1 MTKALIICYH
11 CVKDEAFPHLRPVKV
26 VDFENQMR
34 YLSNIYNPISLERMA
49 QYIQNGT
56 SLPSKAIAVTFDD
69 GYRDNYENAYSILK
83 KYHIPATVFL
93 TTGFIGTGEIP
104 RWDKEYYEEDKE
116 LMLSWGQVREMSDN
130 GIFFGSHTLTH
141 PFLTGIPRKQAQKEI
156 HQSRD
161 IIEQQI
167 GKPVMT
173 FAYPSGN
180 FDSEIKEIVKDAGY
194 AAAVSTIPGYNTMHD
209 DVHVLKRNVIQLQS
223 VCHILFPL
231 SFLAEI
237 TGMLGHARFYYHR
250 IKRLWL
256 TDDK

>member
-26 VDFENQMR
+26 ADFENQMR
-34 YLSNIYNPISLERMA
+34 YLSNVYNPIPLERMA
-49 QYIQNGT
+49 QHIQNGT

-69 GYRDNYENAYSILK
+69 GYRDNYENAFPILK
-83 KYHIPATVFL
+83 NYNIPATVFL

-104 RWDKEYYEEDKE
+104 RWDKEYYKNDKA
-116 LMLSWGQVREMSDN
+116 LMLSWEQVQEMSDN
-130 GIFFGSHTLTH
+130 GIFFGSHTVTH
-141 PFLTGIPRKQAQKEI
+141 PFLTRISRKQAQKEI
-156 HQSRD
+156 RQSMD

-167 GKPVMT
+167 GKPITT

-180 FDSEIKEIVKDAGY
+180 FNSEIKEIVKDAGY
-194 AAAVSTIPGYNTMHD
+194 TAAVSTIPGYNKMHD
-209 DVHVLKRNVIQLQS
+209 DVHTLKRNVIQLQS
-223 VCHILFPL
+223 VCHKLFPL

-250 IKRLWL
+250 MK
-256 TDDK
+256 KF